1 MKGTLARGRCEA
13 WVGLALLFAVGCASV
28 DDHYFRDVQS
38 RANVYVAPV
47 PAAIHKIAI
56 LPFKG
61 PTELIGQSV
70 SDLFITEMLR
80 AGRYELVERSQMSK
94 VLSESELSLA
104 GISAAKAA
112 AVGQMMGADG
122 VVIGTVDEYATVAQ
136 GGHPYPSV
144 GMSVRMI
151 DCASG
156 KVLWSADLASR
167 AEKKETTM
175 PMEARR
181 VAHEMTAGLY
191 QQWKVQP
198 KVARSARTQ
207 VAAVVEPEPTALVGS
222 GAATTPGDLP
232 ASAGADVPMPP
243 KEFKVSDLGLREVKL
258 TWGAPADDTLQY
270 RVERARADEG
280 PFDVVAVLSARK
292 QKYQDS
298 GLQDSS
304 AYFYRLVAVSAT
316 GSTSTPSKVRES
328 MTAPP
333 PEPPPTVHAT
343 APASRALSVAWGAS
357 PAEGVVRY
365 VVERAGAEAG
375 PFVKLSEVEQTEFR
389 EGGTAKTELRD
400 STKYFYRITAINRV
414 GAVGAP
420 SKPAAVVTL
429 PPPAPVSGLL
439 ARSDEVRCVPLTWTA
454 SPENDVVRYD
464 VYRRDAAGANR
475 VLITSLKGRDK
486 TTYLDGGADPG
497 NLADRMEYEYTIRA
511 INAVTAESAD
521 CPPIKA
527 STRSVPPA
535 VTQVAAVSGQPRQ
548 VTLKWT
554 ESPDQKVVGYEIYRL
569 AEEAAGTNK
578 IGEVA
583 GRDILTIEDR
593 GEKRWF
599 AGGGSLGRL
608 KDGTEYKY
616 QVVAFN
622 TAHACAPASEPVTA
636 RTKLVPAKPTA
647 LVATTSQV
655 KAVKLSLRANPEK
668 DIAKYVVEVSASA
681 DGKFKEI
688 ARVDGSTDTEV
699 VSTEAGL
706 SDGQQRYYR
715 VKAIDKD
722 TLESL
727 WSEAIGG
734 TTKPLP
740 AAPADLRVEW
750 KADAV
755 LVQWTASSSKD
766 VKQYKVWKK
775 GLFSAEVIATV
786 AATEHRLTSEQ
797 VGKKLNV
804 FISAVDADGLE
815 SAHSAV
821 LAVEPPPPPK

>member
-1 MKGTLARGRCEA
+1 MKFTWARGRDEA

-47 PAAIHKIAI
+47 PAAIHKLAI

-122 VVIGTVDEYATVAQ
+122 VVIGTVDEYATVAL

-156 KVLWSADLASR
+156 KVMWSADLASR
-167 AEKKETTM
+167 AERKETTM

-198 KVARSARTQ
+198 KVARSARART
-207 VAAVVEPEPTALVGS
+207 AAVEPDATALVGRS
-222 GAATTPGDLP
+222 TPDAGVSGGAATTPGDMP
-232 ASAGADVPMPP
+232 VSAGVEVPSPP
-243 KEFKVSDLGLREVKL
+243 KEIKVSDLGLREVNL

-280 PFDVVAVLSARK
+280 PFDVVAVLPARK

-343 APASRALSVAWGAS
+343 ASASRALSVAWGAS

-464 VYRRDAAGANR
+464 VYRRDAAGTNR

-497 NLADRMEYEYTIRA
+497 NMADRTEYEY
-511 INAVTAESAD
+511 
-521 CPPIKA
+521 
-527 STRSVPPA
+527 
-535 VTQVAAVSGQPRQ
+535 
-548 VTLKWT
+548 
-554 ESPDQKVVGYEIYRL
+554 
-569 AEEAAGTNK
+569 
-578 IGEVA
+578 
-583 GRDILTIEDR
+583 
-593 GEKRWF
+593 
-599 AGGGSLGRL
+599 
-608 KDGTEYKY
+608 
-616 QVVAFN
+616 
-622 TAHACAPASEPVTA
+622 
-636 RTKLVPAKPTA
+636 
-647 LVATTSQV
+647 
-655 KAVKLSLRANPEK
+655 
-668 DIAKYVVEVSASA
+668 
-681 DGKFKEI
+681 
-688 ARVDGSTDTEV
+688 
-699 VSTEAGL
+699 
-706 SDGQQRYYR
+706 
-715 VKAIDKD
+715 
-722 TLESL
+722 
-727 WSEAIGG
+727 
-734 TTKPLP
+734 
-740 AAPADLRVEW
+740 
-750 KADAV
+750 
-755 LVQWTASSSKD
+755 
-766 VKQYKVWKK
+766 
-775 GLFSAEVIATV
+775 
-786 AATEHRLTSEQ
+786 
-797 VGKKLNV
+797 
-804 FISAVDADGLE
+804 
-815 SAHSAV
+815 
-821 LAVEPPPPPK
+821 